1 MEAAALLGLDLKL
14 LAVAEPGPDGAVA
27 ASVLPTAVPDSGA
40 LGVTD
45 GVINRVE
52 ILAEPVGDV
61 AFSGPGAGG
70 DATSSAIL
78 GDLLA
83 IARGQGSTWA
93 GLAPASAALAPA
105 AAATGAPAPADLFAA
120 PRPWFAFL
128 PGVDPGAV
136 ALGET
141 AATVEVD
148 DGVGV
153 RTEPLALDAVRG
165 AIAPLLPD
173 GVDVTLYPVTD

>member
-14 LAVAEPGPDGAVA
+14 LALAEPGPDGAVA

-93 GLAPASAALAPA
+93 GLAPASAA
-105 AAATGAPAPADLFAA
+105 TGAPADLFAA

-141 AATVEVD
+141 AATVAVD

-153 RTEPLALDAVRG
+153 RTEPLALATVRA